1 MSKSRSL
8 DDISIRLSPLM
19 FEGSTAEHGQQPWTV
34 LLSAEFGERGSGPG
48 TFWWLHGCSGCE
60 GSGYGCGL
68 GAFFMF
74 IQESSDI
81 SYYGVWNIYL
91 RATGLV
97 KKNYDLFSYFLNL
110 YLQRVIWVR
119 VYCV

>member
-1 MSKSRSL
+1 MSKSHSL

-19 FEGSTAEHGQQPWTV
+19 FEGSTAEHGQQPWSV

-68 GAFFMF
+68 GTFSTF
-74 IQESSDI
+74 IQGSSDI
-81 SYYGVWNIYL
+81 SYYVVWNIYL

-97 KKNYDLFSYFLNL
+97 KKKFVTFF
-110 YLQRVIWVR
+110 IFF
-119 VYCV
+119 